1 MPATPTPWRIR
12 EVQPSDAEDIIA
24 LLKTSFAEPGN
35 NLLMEADEFTMTLD
49 EEESFLTEQSLRT
62 DWIGYVAVTREKP
75 TRVIGLVTAEGKQR
89 RAIKHRA
96 SIGIT
101 IANMW
106 RGQGIGKALM
116 RQVIKWAKETEGI
129 TRLELEVLARNEVA
143 VHLYERLGFEREGV
157 IRRAIFRDGVYLD
170 EYVMGLLL

>member
-1 MPATPTPWRIR
+1 MPASPTPWRIR

-35 NLLMEADEFTMTLD
+35 NLLTEAGEFSMTI
-49 EEESFLTEQSLRT
+49 EQEVTFLTEQSLRT
-62 DWIGYVAVTREKP
+62 DWVGYVAVTREKP
-75 TRVIGLVTAEGKQR
+75 ARVIGLVTAEGRQR
-89 RAIKHRA
+89 RAIRHRA

-101 IANMW
+101 IAQAW

-116 RQVIKWAKETEGI
+116 RQIIKWAKETEGI

-157 IRRAIFRDGVYLD
+157 VRRA
-170 EYVMGLLL
+170 

>member
-1 MPATPTPWRIR
+1 MPAAPTPWRIR

-24 LLKTSFAEPGN
+24 LLKTSFAEQGS
-35 NLLMEADEFTMTLD
+35 NLLTEAGEFSMTVD
-49 EEESFLTEQSLRT
+49 EEEFFLTEQSLRT
-62 DWIGYVAVTREKP
+62 DWVGYVAITREKP
-75 TRVIGLVTAEGKQR
+75 PHVIGLVTAEGKQR

-96 SIGIT
+96 SVGIT
-101 IANMW
+101 IAQSW

-116 RQVIKWAKETEGI
+116 RQVIKWAKDTERI

-143 VHLYERLGFEREGV
+143 IHLYERLGFVREGV
-157 IRRAIFRDGVYLD
+157 IRRAIFRDGAYLD

>member
-1 MPATPTPWRIR
+1 MPATQTPWRIR

-24 LLKTSFAEPGN
+24 LLKTTFAEPGS
-35 NLLMEADEFTMTLD
+35 NLLLEADEFSMTVD

-62 DWIGYVAVTREKP
+62 DWVGFVAVTREKP
-75 TRVIGLVTAEGKQR
+75 ARVIGLLTAEGKQR

-101 IANMW
+101 IAQAW

-116 RQVIKWAKETEGI
+116 KQVIKWAKETEGI

-157 IRRAIFRDGVYLD
+157 IRRAVFRDGVYLD

>member
-12 EVQPSDAEDIIA
+12 EVQPSDAEDIIT
-24 LLKTSFAEPGN
+24 LLKATFAEPGN
-35 NLLMEADEFTMTLD
+35 NLLTEVGEFSMTI
-49 EEESFLTEQSLRT
+49 EQEQTFLTEQGLRP
-62 DWIGYVAVTREKP
+62 DWVGYVAVTKEKP
-75 TRVIGLVTAEGKQR
+75 TQVIGLVTAEGKQR

-96 SIGIT
+96 SVGIT
-101 IANMW
+101 IAQAW
-106 RGQGIGKALM
+106 RGQGIGRALM

-157 IRRAIFRDGVYLD
+157 IRRAIFRDGVYLE
-170 EYVMGLLL
+170 EYIMGLLL